1 MPVNK
6 YAALITGRS
15 QTFINALSVKD
26 LAVLDFSTA
35 GHAVYNL
42 GHIGYVDLTEYHGG
56 AFSASLDETSLA
68 LGCDAALFAAA
79 REIKNKGFSNIFLM
93 PSSLGAVLGF
103 DLKAL
108 AENLEREVGAAVF
121 YVNLKLDADFFEG
134 AVGFWTALV
143 KKYAVKREK
152 RKNTANIL
160 GGFNCLEQKNNHRSI
175 AALLKKTGISVNA
188 DNLAMSVQ
196 ECARLTSAE
205 FNVVASR
212 AALDTAEYLK
222 ENFGMPYIVFNAMS
236 KKSVDDFLGA
246 AAALTGKRFSPEPD
260 AVYHDVLTRVANIVE
275 ATGRRVICFADA
287 DTLDKIKDCFNAAGA
302 DGKYF
307 CSHHGTE
314 YEYIDINDFVER
326 YKGSDEIIFTYGEIC
341 RYFQN
346 SAAVAY
352 SGGGF
357 RLLTPLADAFC
368 GVEGAYRLF
377 EKLSAALVAAKN

>member
-79 REIKNKGFSNIFLM
+79 REIKSKGFSNIFLM

-160 GGFNCLEQKNNHRSI
+160 GGFNCLEQK
-175 AALLKKTGISVNA
+175 K
-188 DNLAMSVQ
+188 Q
-196 ECARLTSAE
+196 
-205 FNVVASR
+205 
-212 AALDTAEYLK
+212 
-222 ENFGMPYIVFNAMS
+222 
-236 KKSVDDFLGA
+236 
-246 AAALTGKRFSPEPD
+246 SP
-260 AVYHDVLTRVANIVE
+260 
-275 ATGRRVICFADA
+275 
-287 DTLDKIKDCFNAAGA
+287 
-302 DGKYF
+302 
-307 CSHHGTE
+307 
-314 YEYIDINDFVER
+314 
-326 YKGSDEIIFTYGEIC
+326 
-341 RYFQN
+341 
-346 SAAVAY
+346 
-352 SGGGF
+352 
-357 RLLTPLADAFC
+357 
-368 GVEGAYRLF
+368 
-377 EKLSAALVAAKN
+377 